1 MKIPCSELATSI
13 KHDLIKKVSD
23 LKKRGVTP
31 KLVAILVGSE
41 AEQLSFVSIKKKV
54 AKELGITFEF
64 VHIHKV
70 PSFLEFASTLKQLA
84 HQPDTTGVIIQL
96 PLPARLQSDTLYNY
110 IPAIK
115 DIEGHRP
122 KSPHLPPLG
131 LVVLH
136 ILKYISQ
143 PSTATMPAYPNPTED
158 KQLFKQELKHKK
170 IVLVGRGVTGG
181 SAISKALQEFR
192 INFININSGT
202 FDPRQYYQEADI
214 IITSVG
220 KKILDASMV
229 KKGVSLINTGLRKD
243 QSKLKGDYDEEE
255 MKQIADWYTQT
266 PHGTG
271 PLDVLY
277 LYKNLIDAAYL
288 QLSDSSK

>member
-1 MKIPCSELATSI
+1 MKIPCSDLATSM
-13 KHDLIKKVSD
+13 KRDLVKKVAD
-23 LKKRGVTP
+23 LKKKGVTP
-31 KLVAILVGSE
+31 KLVAILIGSE
-41 AEQLSFVSIKKKV
+41 ADQLSFVAIKKRV

-64 VHIHKV
+64 VHIEKA
-70 PSFLEFASTLKQLA
+70 PSFLEFASQLKELA
-84 HQPDTTGVIIQL
+84 HRPDTTGVIIQL

-110 IPAIK
+110 IPAVK

-136 ILKYISQ
+136 LLKFISR
-143 PSTATMPAYPNPTED
+143 PTTSTAVSYPSPTED
-158 KQLFKQELKHKK
+158 KLTFKQELKHKK

-181 SAISKALQEFR
+181 SAILRALQEFR
-192 INFININSGT
+192 INFISVNSGT
-202 FDPRQYYQEADI
+202 FDPHQYYREADI

-220 KKILDASMV
+220 KKIFDGTSL
-229 KKGVSLINTGLRKD
+229 KKGVSLINTGLRKENG
-243 QSKLKGDYDEEE
+243 KLLGDYDEDEV
-255 MKQIADWYTQT
+255 KQIAGWYTQT

-277 LYKNLIDAAYL
+277 LYKNLLDAAYL
-288 QLSDSSK
+288 QLSD